1 MSDAARSE
9 MEMEQGFTSHST
21 QNRLGTEKT
30 KLNKTNQ
37 QHKSKVIKTNTETH
51 KSTNKHFNK
60 NTQES
65 KK

>member
-1 MSDAARSE
+1 
-9 MEMEQGFTSHST
+9 MEQGFTSHST

-51 KSTNKHFNK
+51 KSTNKKKFNK